1 MKKHATSGILLS
13 GLTLLAAGLSA
24 GVSSAET
31 VKIGFAAPLT
41 GGIAHLGKDTENGAL
56 LAVEEINAK
65 GLVIGKTPVTLEL
78 DTEDDA
84 ADPRTATQV
93 AQKMVDDGVVAIVG
107 HLNSGTSIPASKIYF
122 DAGVAQ
128 ISPGATNPA
137 YTLQGFR
144 TAFRLV
150 ATDAQQGPALAR
162 YAVSHLKIR
171 TVAIV
176 DDSTAYG
183 QGLANE
189 FAKTASASGVNVL
202 SRDASSDKA
211 IDFRA
216 ILTKIKAENPD
227 AIMYGGNDATGGP
240 FAKQARQLGIKAR
253 ILAGD
258 GLCTENLADVAG
270 DSTDNILCSTAGAAL
285 DKMPGGAQ
293 FSKSFEARFHGPV
306 LLDAPYAYDAVYII
320 VAAMQRTQSTARNKI
335 LDAMPATRYQGV
347 TGETVFDA
355 HGDQKHGVI
364 TLYEYKQGKKQFLD
378 SVTM

>member
-1 MKKHATSGILLS
+1 MKKHKIAEALILGVTSV
-13 GLTLLAAGLSA
+13 GLSA
-24 GVSSAET
+24 SVSSAET
-31 VKIGFAAPLT
+31 VKIGFSAPLT
-41 GGIAHLGKDTENGAL
+41 GGIAHLGKDTENGAQ
-56 LAVEEINAK
+56 LAVDEINAK

-78 DTEDDA
+78 DTQDDG

-93 AQKMVDDGVVAIVG
+93 AQKMVDDGIVAIVG
-107 HLNSGTSIPASKIYF
+107 HLNSGTSIPAAKVYF

-128 ISPGATNPA
+128 ISPGATNPT
-137 YTLQGFR
+137 YTLQGFK

-150 ATDAQQGPALAR
+150 ATDAQQGPALAK
-162 YAVSHLKIR
+162 YAISHLKIR

-183 QGLANE
+183 QGLADE
-189 FAKTASASGVNVL
+189 FAKAANASGVKVL

-211 IDFRA
+211 VDFRA
-216 ILTKIKAENPD
+216 ILTKIKGENPD
-227 AIMYGGNDATGGP
+227 AIMYGANDATGGP
-240 FAKQARQLGIKAR
+240 FAKQAGQLGIRAK

-258 GLCTENLADVAG
+258 GLCTENLISLAG
-270 DSTDNILCSTAGAAL
+270 DSTDNIVCSTAGAAL
-285 DKMPGGAQ
+285 NKMPGGAE
-293 FSKSFEARFHGPV
+293 FSKNFEARFHGPV

-320 VAAMQRTQSTARNKI
+320 VSAMKRAQSTARDKI
-335 LDAMPATRYQGV
+335 LDAMPTTKYQGV

-364 TLYEYKQGKKQFLD
+364 TLYEYKQGKKHFLD